1 MKFKNNEIIIVLGA
15 GASIEADIPD
25 STQMIEQI
33 QNKISSEDRSWNC
46 FRDLYWYIRSSVFY
60 ADGLEGKTGDDV
72 RFDIER
78 LVDVLEQ
85 LKQKEGHAL
94 YPFIGAWS
102 PKLIEVAG
110 KNFHCIS
117 EFLDKILN
125 ILRTKW
131 LALQKKESAGYYSN
145 LLRFQ
150 EEYQYPL
157 RVFSLNYDLCVE
169 KVCGLKQV
177 QRGFH
182 ERKWDWR
189 QFDEGS
195 HSSISLKLYKL
206 HGSID
211 WYFTE
216 DRRVTYSDTI
226 SSIQDQEIA
235 MIFGTA
241 YKLQYID
248 PFLFLAYELRKWSID
263 TAQAIICIG
272 YGFRDKHINGILE
285 QSLRHDRKR
294 RLLAVIGPINT
305 KTIEEERIQDLLDCQ
320 DGQIKIDTCGA
331 KKFLNEKLNLDFI
344 SKLFPKEAD
353 LFGTISNKQS

>member
-1 MKFKNNEIIIVLGA
+1 MKFKSDEIIIVLGA
-15 GASIEADIPD
+15 GASIEAGIPD
-25 STQMIEQI
+25 STQMIEWI
-33 QNKISSEDRSWNC
+33 QKKISNEDRSWNC

-60 ADGLEGKTGDDV
+60 ADGLEGKTGNDV

-85 LKQKEGHAL
+85 LKQKEGHDL

-117 EFLDKILN
+117 EFLDEILN
-125 ILRTKW
+125 ILQTKW

-169 KVCGLKQV
+169 KVCGLEQV

-189 QFDEGS
+189 QFDEGF
-195 HSSISLKLYKL
+195 HSSMALKLYKL

-211 WYFTE
+211 WYFTD
-216 DRRVTYSDTI
+216 DRTITYSDTI

-263 TAQAIICIG
+263 TARAIICIG
-272 YGFRDKHINGILE
+272 YGFKDEHINGILG
-285 QSLRHDRKR
+285 QSLRHDHDR
-294 RLLAVIGPINT
+294 RLLAVIGPKNT
-305 KTIEEERIQDLLDCQ
+305 ENTEKERIQGVLDCQ
-320 DGQIKIDTCGA
+320 DDQIKIDIHGA
-331 KKFLNEKLNLDFI
+331 KKFLNENLNLEFI
-344 SKLFPKEAD
+344 SELFPVEVD
-353 LFGTISNKQS
+353 VFGAISNNQS